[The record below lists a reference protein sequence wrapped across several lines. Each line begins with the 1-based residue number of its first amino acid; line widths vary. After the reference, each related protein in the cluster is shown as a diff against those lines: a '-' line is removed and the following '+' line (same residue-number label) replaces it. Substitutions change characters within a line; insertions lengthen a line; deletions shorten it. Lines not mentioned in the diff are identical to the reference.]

1 MTNELKESDLA
12 HFTGSETWY
21 RHSLCPKILYTDG
34 AQYVAEKGGAY
45 WLLDIIA
52 TNNAYGGPEFKR
64 EEFQVWKL
72 KLNTKATPK
81 PITIGAVSAHK
92 TRHQPAAILTCSDGG
107 KDGNESKVFFT
118 QEIEYTD
125 FPLPEITLW
134 FQNNTIFLPSEY

>member
-12 HFTGSETWY
+12 HFTGSQTWY
-21 RHSLCPKILYTDG
+21 RHSLAPNILYTDG

-72 KLNTKATPK
+72 TVGKEGPSAT
-81 PITIGAVSAHK
+81 
-92 TRHQPAAILTCSDGG
+92 LTCSDGG
-107 KDGNESKVFFT
+107 KDDNDPKVFFS

>member
-12 HFTGSETWY
+12 QFTGSETCY
-21 RHSLCPKILYTDG
+21 RHSLARNIVYTDG
-34 AQYVAEKGGAY
+34 AKYVAEEGGAY

-72 KLNTKATPK
+72 QVKKHT
-81 PITIGAVSAHK
+81 GV
-92 TRHQPAAILTCSDGG
+92 LTCD
-107 KDGNESKVFFT
+107 DGNGNVFFT
-118 QEIEYTD
+118 KVIEYTD
-125 FPLPEITLW
+125 FPLPEITLY